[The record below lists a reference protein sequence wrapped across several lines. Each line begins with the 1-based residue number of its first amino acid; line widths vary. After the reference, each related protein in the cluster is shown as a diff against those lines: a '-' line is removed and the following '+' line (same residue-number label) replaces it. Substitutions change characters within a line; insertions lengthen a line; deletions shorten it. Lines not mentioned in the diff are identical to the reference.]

1 MKVLIKIGGALLDD
15 PAMRASLSSQIAAT
29 ANANVTVVHGGGKQM
44 SRFLEERGVQ
54 STFVRGLRVTTPE
67 VADAVLK
74 VFAGSV
80 NTQLVASL
88 NGAGA
93 RAVGLTGID
102 AGLAVAE
109 QLDPELGLVGKVVG
123 SDAGLLDVLTGA
135 GYLPV
140 VACVAGGAEGE
151 VYNVNGDSMAVAV
164 AAAWRADRL
173 VFLTDVA
180 GVLDKDKQI
189 VPVLT
194 VAGCR
199 ELIEN
204 GVATGGMQAK
214 LEAAS
219 DAVRNSVGEVR
230 IVRGSEP
237 DIVHKVLS
245 GEAPGTA
252 IRR

>member
-1 MKVLIKIGGALLDD
+1 VKVLIKIGGALLDD
-15 PAMRASLSSQIAAT
+15 VAMRAGISSQIAAT
-29 ANANVTVVHGGGKQM
+29 GNAAVTVVHGGGKQM

-80 NTQLVASL
+80 NSQLVASL

-109 QLDPELGLVGKVVG
+109 QLDPELGLVGKVVS

-140 VACVAGGAEGE
+140 VACVAGGADGE

-164 AAAWRADRL
+164 ATAWRADQL

-189 VPVLT
+189 VPVLS
-194 VAGCR
+194 VADCR
-199 ELIEN
+199 KLIEA

-219 DAVRNSVGEVR
+219 NAVANGVGEVR

-237 DIVHKVLS
+237 YIVDRVLR
-245 GEAPGTA
+245 GDATGTS
-252 IRR
+252 IVS

>member
-1 MKVLIKIGGALLDD
+1 VKVLIKIGGALLDD
-15 PAMRASLSSQIAAT
+15 PAMRAGISSQIGATGNAA
-29 ANANVTVVHGGGKQM
+29 VTVVHGGGKQM
-44 SRFLEERGVQ
+44 SRFLEERGVR

-80 NTQLVASL
+80 NSQLVASL

-109 QLDPELGLVGKVVG
+109 KLDPELGLVGKVVS

-140 VACVAGGAEGE
+140 VACVAGGADGE

-164 AAAWRADRL
+164 ATAWLADQL

-189 VPVLT
+189 VPVLS
-194 VAGCR
+194 VADCR
-199 ELIEN
+199 KLIET
-204 GVATGGMQAK
+204 GIATGGMQAK

-219 DAVRNSVGEVR
+219 NAVANGVGEVR

-237 DIVHKVLS
+237 YIVDRVLR
-245 GEAPGTA
+245 GDAIGTS
-252 IRR
+252 IVS